1 VPLALLT
8 FNLGVEAG
16 QLVFVAAMIVI
27 YRAAMTMTP
36 LPFPPLRTAMAYGIG
51 AAASFWLLTRL
62 GAFIV

>member
-36 LPFPPLRTAMAYGIG
+36 LPFPPLRTAMA
-51 AAASFWLLTRL
+51 
-62 GAFIV
+62 